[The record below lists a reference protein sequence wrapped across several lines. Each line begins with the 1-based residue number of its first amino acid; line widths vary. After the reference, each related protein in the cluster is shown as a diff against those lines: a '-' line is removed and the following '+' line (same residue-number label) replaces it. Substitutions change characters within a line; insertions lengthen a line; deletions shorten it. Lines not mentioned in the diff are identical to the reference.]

1 MSWLSEL
8 TGQDALHRQSQGVLG
23 QMQQAGQD
31 ELSGTGWQ
39 TAFNQTAG
47 AQLAGA
53 LPGLRSQL
61 QLTREDAIRRGVSG
75 GDLGTSAEGD
85 IMSAFTRN
93 MGNAFAGQAANM
105 YNQSRNRYLGL
116 LGGQLQYDASQEN
129 ANRNFYSGLIG
140 GGISLG
146 SSLLGARAGSR
157 MFGGGGVYSGAG
169 TGGGGQSLAGYG

>member
-1 MSWLSEL
+1 MSLLSKL
-8 TGQDALHRQSQGVLG
+8 LGMDSRRRASQQVLG

-39 TAFNQTAG
+39 DAFKQTAG
-47 AQLAGA
+47 AELAGA
-53 LPGLRSQL
+53 LPGLRTQL
-61 QLTREDAIRRGVSG
+61 QTTREDAIRRGVSG

-85 IMSAFTRN
+85 IMSAFQRN
-93 MGNAFAGQAANM
+93 TANAFAGQAASM

-129 ANRNFYSGLIG
+129 ANRNFWSGLIG

-146 SSLLGARAGSR
+146 SSLLGNRAGNR
-157 MFGGGGVYSGAG
+157 QYGGGGG
-169 TGGGGQSLAGYG
+169 TPSMTLAGYG